1 MAGSF
6 SNYLENLLL
15 DHVLGGV
22 DSEAAIPAAVH
33 IAVGTGTAGTD
44 QDAGIA
50 NEVSGNNYS
59 RVSVTRNQTNFPAAS
74 GGAISNGTA
83 ITFPQAS
90 GSWGTVTQVFIMDA
104 STSGNLLAWGDLT
117 VAKAVGA
124 NDTLS
129 FAIGDLDLT
138 LS

>member
-6 SNYLENLLL
+6 SNYLENLVL
-15 DHVLGGV
+15 DNIFGGV
-22 DSEAAIPAAVH
+22 ATGLGATCYVG
-33 IAVGTGTAGTD
+33 VGTATAGTD
-44 QDAGIA
+44 MDAGLTS
-50 NEVSGNNYS
+50 EVSGNNYS
-59 RVSVTRNQTNFPAAS
+59 RVAVTRNQTNFPASS

-90 GSWGTVTQVFIMDA
+90 GSWGTVTQVAIFDA
-104 STSGNLLAWGDLT
+104 ATTGNTLAWGDLT

-129 FAIGDLDLT
+129 FAIGDLDIT